1 MIIDLLTNNSNN
13 ESLAFGCS
21 GFAADL
27 YFVDSGVNGPDITDN
42 EISILMTQQQFVSES
57 LVSNIT
63 CYIIVCNGPFADL
76 GYRFVIVFNPPLYL
90 ITVL

>member
-1 MIIDLLTNNSNN
+1 MIIDLLTTDSNN
-13 ESLAFGCS
+13 ESLAFDCS

-63 CYIIVCNGPFADL
+63 FYIIVCTSPFTDL
-76 GYRFVIVFNPPLYL
+76 GKGFVVIFKPPLYL

>member
-1 MIIDLLTNNSNN
+1 MCMIIDLLTNNSNN

-42 EISILMTQQQFVSES
+42 EISILMTSSS
-57 LVSNIT
+57 LFLNLSSVTLHAISSS
-63 CYIIVCNGPFADL
+63 VM
-76 GYRFVIVFNPPLYL
+76 VHSL
-90 ITVL
+90 IWV